1 MNAALLALLWS
12 LYQDPTFRTGA
23 LPVLLSHVTNRSGA
37 LLLKNLTWRA
47 ILGSWTQ
54 PSRQHDIH
62 ELLLYIMPRIS
73 PPEFSGMWQTRRLED
88 TGIAVCGS
96 AHTTLPITLDVP
108 NEARGLQ
115 HCVQEWHSQHYHTA
129 FTSEC
134 PTVCLHL
141 SRYRH
146 DAAGHPC
153 KDNQPLPDWC
163 DTLRLPLFRTP
174 HTLEVSLTRSVP
186 WRCTSVSNCIGG
198 TIACSLDRGKMHGSL
213 MTTVRLSLF
222 RLPKHWHSRPTRI
235 FFGADALRSCAHM
248 EIDDSSCTLAVHAA
262 IRGRAT
268 ERGTKCAHPQRCRS

>member
-115 HCVQEWHSQHYHTA
+115 HCVQEWHSQHYHI
-129 FTSEC
+129 
-134 PTVCLHL
+134 
-141 SRYRH
+141 Y
-146 DAAGHPC
+146 
-153 KDNQPLPDWC
+153 
-163 DTLRLPLFRTP
+163 
-174 HTLEVSLTRSVP
+174 
-186 WRCTSVSNCIGG
+186 I
-198 TIACSLDRGKMHGSL
+198 
-213 MTTVRLSLF
+213 
-222 RLPKHWHSRPTRI
+222 
-235 FFGADALRSCAHM
+235 
-248 EIDDSSCTLAVHAA
+248 
-262 IRGRAT
+262 
-268 ERGTKCAHPQRCRS
+268 